1 MKTVTLTVKCPTIE
15 KRLDDEADHE
25 VPEDNV
31 DGFTQNPN
39 KEKEFLVFT
48 PNQNSLLKEC
58 QKCGDVVNQQKR
70 KAVGSMLSSEFTC
83 HSGCKKTWESQ
94 PVVKRKP
101 LENLLLAAS
110 ILFTGNNCAAIS
122 SLASCL
128 NLQFFCESVFYN
140 TQKKYLFLVVSEAWE
155 MESQ

>member
-1 MKTVTLTVKCPTIE
+1 
-15 KRLDDEADHE
+15 
-25 VPEDNV
+25 
-31 DGFTQNPN
+31 
-39 KEKEFLVFT
+39 
-48 PNQNSLLKEC
+48 
-58 QKCGDVVNQQKR
+58 
-70 KAVGSMLSSEFTC
+70 MLSSEFTC

-110 ILFTGNNCAAIS
+110 ILFTGNNSAAVS
-122 SLASCL
+122 SLPSCL
-128 NLQFFCESVFYN
+128 NFQCVFYN